1 MTEKDWKKEAY
12 QMHTA
17 FHQTALQPLDTTIS
31 DIYSSEETKSKL
43 QEISSQIHSMFD
55 TLIMWV
61 EKLSD
66 EKLKLE
72 GQLEEARAVRDRR
85 YLKRPSES

>member
-1 MTEKDWKKEAY
+1 VVVVRFDGRLC
-12 QMHTA
+12 A
-17 FHQTALQPLDTTIS
+17 FGRLLSSSLSQSLH
-31 DIYSSEETKSKL
+31 SSEETKSKL